1 MVNIVSVNDVE
12 SGNIIRNKS
21 FAESAGWKW
30 KKVNGMDELKRCP
43 FCNGEAKLVGYG
55 LTGVMKVV
63 QCLDCGARTRAFD
76 PKIKR
81 GENAI
86 DAWNR
91 RVRDD
96 TGRSD

>member
-1 MVNIVSVNDVE
+1 MSD
-12 SGNIIRNKS
+12 
-21 FAESAGWKW
+21 
-30 KKVNGMDELKRCP
+30 LKPCP
-43 FCNGEAKLVGYG
+43 FCGGEANLVGYG

-63 QCLDCGARTRAFD
+63 QCSDCGARTRAFD

-91 RVRDD
+91 RA
-96 TGRSD
+96 SDGGNVYTLQNR